1 MISHVERGPYKR
13 PRSAEVGSVIVVAMN
28 ESSTSERIRTAQERN
43 ARAIELRPALGQ
55 KTVTT
60 QIRMVDGLCCEVEE
74 GRWKIIS
81 DASEKSG
88 GTGKGP
94 DPGALC
100 RAALGSCLAL
110 GYTMW
115 AARLQVPLDS
125 LESELQSDFDARGQ
139 YGIGDVR
146 AGHSE
151 IRYHVRIQSQAPEAD
166 IKAFVDKADANSMV
180 LDAFA
185 NTQKMERNLEVNGL
199 EIKRVE

>member
-1 MISHVERGPYKR
+1 MS
-13 PRSAEVGSVIVVAMN
+13 
-28 ESSTSERIRTAQERN
+28 ESPTAERIRTALERN
-43 ARAIELRPALGQ
+43 ARAVELRPTLGQ

-60 QIRMVDGLCCEVEE
+60 RVRIIDGLCCEIEE

-100 RAALGSCLAL
+100 RASLGACLAL

-115 AARLQVPLDS
+115 AARLQVPLDG
-125 LESELQSDFDARGQ
+125 LEIELHADFDARGQ

-151 IRYHVRIQSQAPEAD
+151 IRYVVHIHSSAPEAD
-166 IKAFVDKADANSMV
+166 IQALADQADATSMV

-185 NTQKMERNLEVNGL
+185 NTQKMVRQLQIHRAE
-199 EIKRVE
+199 